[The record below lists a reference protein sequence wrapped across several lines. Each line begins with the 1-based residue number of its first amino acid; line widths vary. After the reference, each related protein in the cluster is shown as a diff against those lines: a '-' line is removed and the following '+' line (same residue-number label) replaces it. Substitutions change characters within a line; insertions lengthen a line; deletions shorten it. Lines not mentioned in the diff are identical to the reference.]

1 MGSTVIQLKYSSLTS
16 QPPTLNIAEPA
27 YSNVSGVLWI
37 DDGTGVVPIA
47 GKSYT
52 DRVDAATSA
61 YTANT
66 IVKRDTSGNFSANV
80 ITATLYGNANSATI
94 LENGR
99 NFSIDGDDVESS
111 TVGFNGSA
119 AVVLQGNLKT
129 TGVSAGTYGG
139 SSEIPVFAVDSKGRL
154 SYAANVSIATS
165 LNISADTGS
174 NTINLATETL
184 TVAGGSGITTV
195 IDPTDTIKIDVDDTV
210 VRSNLA
216 QSLQTIDGDIQISGN
231 LVVLGNTTTVQVDTL
246 VVDDSLIYLGA
257 NNYTSD
263 VIDIGFVGNYYD
275 GATQRHAGV
284 FRHAGDKQFYVFD
297 NYDQEPSANTI
308 NPADASFRLATLHT
322 NITSNSTNATIATI
336 GTLTLTNA
344 LTVPNGG
351 TGATSFTTGAILVG
365 NSTGAL
371 QTLANTGT
379 AGTYGE
385 NSRTLIVTTDSYGR
399 VSSVTNNAIGIDA
412 SQVISGLMAI
422 NRGGTNNDTYTTGAA
437 IFYDGSKIATLAN
450 TGSAGT
456 YGEASRTLTVTTD
469 AYGRVSSVTNNAI
482 AIDTSQVISGT
493 LGIARGGT
501 GNSTFDIKGV
511 IVSDTASTTGAL
523 RSLTSA
529 TEGHIL
535 QINSSGVPVFAHL
548 NGGTF

>member
-16 QPPTLNIAEPA
+16 QPPTLNVAEPA

-61 YTANT
+61 FTANT
-66 IVKRDTSGNFSANV
+66 IVKRDTSGNFLANV

-99 NFSIDGDDVESS
+99 NFSIDGLDVESS

-129 TGVSAGTYGG
+129 TGVSSGTYGG
-139 SSEIPVFAVDSKGRL
+139 SSNIPVFSVDSKGRL

-184 TVAGGSGITTV
+184 TVSGGAGITTV

-210 VRSNLA
+210 VRANTA
-216 QSLQTIDGDIQISGN
+216 SLNQTIDGDITITGN
-231 LVVLGNTTTVQVDTL
+231 LIVTGNTTTVDVNTL
-246 VVDDSLIYLGA
+246 SVEDSLISLA
-257 NNYTSD
+257 KNNTTD
-263 VIDIGFVGNYYD
+263 AVDIGFYGHYND
-275 GATQRHAGV
+275 GTSRHAGV
-284 FRHAGDKQFYVFD
+284 FRHAGDGQFYIFD
-297 NYDQEPSANTI
+297 NYDQEPTANTI
-308 NPADASFRLATLHT
+308 NPAHASFRLATL
-322 NITSNSTNATIATI
+322 NANLTSTSANATVATI

-399 VSSVTNNAIGIDA
+399 VSSVTNNAIGIDS

-437 IFYDGSKIATLAN
+437 IFYDGTKIATLAN

-482 AIDTSQVISGT
+482 AIDTSQIISGT

-535 QINSSGVPVFAHL
+535 QIDSSGVPVFAHL

>member
-99 NFSIDGDDVESS
+99 NFSIDGLDVESS
-111 TVGFNGSA
+111 AVGFNGSS

-139 SSEIPVFAVDSKGRL
+139 SSNIPVFSVDSKGRL

-165 LNISADTGS
+165 LNISADNGS

-184 TVAGGSGITTV
+184 TVAGGAGITTV
-195 IDPTDTIKIDVDDTV
+195 IDPTDTIRIDVDDTV
-210 VRSNLA
+210 VRANTA
-216 QSLQTIDGDIQISGN
+216 SLNQTIDGNITITGN
-231 LVVLGNTTTVQVDTL
+231 LVVTGNVTSVDVSTL
-246 VVDDSLIYLGA
+246 SVEDSLIALA
-257 NNYTSD
+257 KNNVTD
-263 VIDIGFVGNYYD
+263 AVDIGFYGHYND
-275 GATQRHAGV
+275 GTSRHAGV
-284 FRHAGDKQFYVFD
+284 YRHAGDGQFYVFD
-297 NYDQEPSANTI
+297 NYDQEPTANTI
-308 NPADASFRLATLHT
+308 NPAHASFRLATLHT

-336 GTLTLTNA
+336 GTLSLTNA

-482 AIDTSQVISGT
+482 AIDTSQVISGI

-501 GNSTFDIKGV
+501 GNSSFDIKGV

-523 RSLTSA
+523 RALTSA

-535 QINSSGVPVFAHL
+535 QIDSSGVPVFASL